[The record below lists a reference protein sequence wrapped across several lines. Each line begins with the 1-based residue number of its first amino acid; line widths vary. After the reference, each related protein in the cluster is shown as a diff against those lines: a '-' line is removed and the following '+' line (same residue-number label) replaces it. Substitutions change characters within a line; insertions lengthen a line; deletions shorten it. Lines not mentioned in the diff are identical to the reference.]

1 MTDTPRLPD
10 NVFDLASGRRINLT
24 DIGNAER
31 LTQRHGE
38 NLRYLDLW
46 NKWLT
51 WDGQRWADDNIR
63 QVQAWMKDA
72 IRALAADSVEIA
84 DDKERKQLLKHAL
97 ASESAGRIKGAL
109 EMAKAESGIPIQPS
123 DLDPDPLLL
132 NLRNGTY
139 DLAVEAKRNHQR
151 TDMLTKVCPVD
162 YDQDAEAPLWH
173 AFLERILPDEAV
185 RRYIRQLVGYSLTAK
200 TGEQILPIL
209 YGSGANGKTTFLE
222 TIRHM
227 LGDYGQVAPA
237 SVFMDQKEGIPND
250 IARLRG
256 ARFVMVSEIGAGK
269 RLNEALVK
277 RLTGGDTLTARF
289 LRAEFFEFKPQFKAW
304 LATNHKPEI
313 RGTDEAIWRRLRLIP
328 FTVTIPED
336 ERDDDFPATL
346 LNELPG
352 ILNWALAGYMDW
364 NANRLVTPPTV
375 LAATGEYRAESDLIG
390 QFIDEQCTTGG
401 PELWVKAAEIY
412 ETYVAWTREMGS
424 DTLSQQAFGR
434 KLSEKDFEQHRT
446 RSKGRVWLKIEVS
459 SQKTGVSDDT
469 M

>member
-1 MTDTPRLPD
+1 MSDDVPQVPD
-10 NVFDLASGRRINLT
+10 NVFDLASGRKINLT

-31 LTQRHGE
+31 LAQRHGE

-51 WDGQRWADDNIR
+51 WDGRRWADDNVR

-72 IRALAADSVEIA
+72 IRALAADAIEVA
-84 DDKERKQLLKHAL
+84 DEKERKRLLRHSL
-97 ASESAGRIKGAL
+97 ASEAAGRVKGAL
-109 EMAKAESGIPIQPS
+109 EMAKAEDGIPIQPE
-123 DLDPDPLLL
+123 DLDGDPLLL
-132 NLRNGTY
+132 NLQNGTF
-139 DLAVEAKRNHQR
+139 DLASESRRAHKRE
-151 TDMLTKVCPVD
+151 DLLTKLAPVD
-162 YDQDAEAPLWH
+162 YDPEALSPLWDV
-173 AFLERILPDEAV
+173 FLERILPDPAV
-185 RRYIRQLVGYSLTAK
+185 RRYIQQLVGYSLTAK

-256 ARFVMVSEIGAGK
+256 TRFVMVSEIGAGK

-277 RLTGGDTLTARF
+277 RLTGGDTLVARF
-289 LRAEFFEFKPQFKAW
+289 MRAEFFEFKPQFKAW

-328 FTVTIPED
+328 FTVTIPEH
-336 ERDDDFPATL
+336 ERDEDFPATL
-346 LNELPG
+346 LEELPG
-352 ILNWALAGYMDW
+352 ILNWALHGYMDW
-364 NANRLVTPPTV
+364 SANRLTTPPSV

-390 QFIDEQCTTGG
+390 QFIDEKCTVGDINLNTRAG
-401 PELWVKAAEIY
+401 EIY
-412 ETYVAWTREMGS
+412 EAYSTWTHENGGE
-424 DTLSQQAFGR
+424 TISQQNFGR
-434 KLSEKDFEQHRT
+434 RLTEKGFEQHRT
-446 RSKGRVWLKIEVS
+446 SAKGRIWLKIEVS
-459 SQKTGVSDDT
+459 SQK
-469 M
+469 